1 MQAEI
6 ILEHG
11 QAKLATAVYLKPGAP
26 SKMIINIR
34 DEDLE
39 PSRDWYVLGDN
50 AIPTKVDSA
59 PDARLSP
66 MQERFNQILG
76 PLASQRPGASIGD
89 DHQTLMEAYEQG
101 LRKQPLV

>member
-26 SKMIINIR
+26 SKMIINIK

-39 PSRDWYVLGDN
+39 PSRDWYVDGHN
-50 AIPTKVDSA
+50 SMSTKVDST

-76 PLASQRPGASIGD
+76 PMARQRPGASIGD
-89 DHQTLMEAYEQG
+89 DHQTLMEAYEQR
-101 LRKQPLV
+101 LDNK

>member
-11 QAKLATAVYLKPGAP
+11 QAKLATPVYLKPGAP
-26 SKMIINIR
+26 SKMIIDIK

-39 PSRDWYVLGDN
+39 PSRDWYVLRDN
-50 AIPTKVDSA
+50 ATPTKVDSA

-76 PLASQRPGASIGD
+76 PLAKQRPGASIGD
-89 DHQTLMEAYEQG
+89 DHQTLIEAYEQR
-101 LRKQPLV
+101 LDNK